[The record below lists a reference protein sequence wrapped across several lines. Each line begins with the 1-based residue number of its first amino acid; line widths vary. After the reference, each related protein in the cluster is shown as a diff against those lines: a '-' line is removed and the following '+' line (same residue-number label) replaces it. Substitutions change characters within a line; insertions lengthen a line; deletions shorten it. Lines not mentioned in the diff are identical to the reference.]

1 MTLSH
6 EINKRK
12 LDEIE
17 RLVKDLKDT
26 VEGEKEISLKEIYL
40 IELYDIAFKI
50 VDVVNNNT
58 FRNIPE
64 FIDNIDGY
72 KLTERILIRVLS
84 RSDRSF
90 YIFQLL
96 KKLTCMG
103 YRIETTYGF
112 LGEDGLWLIK
122 EGS

>member
-26 VEGEKEISLKEIYL
+26 VKEEKEISLKEIYL